1 MKHRHKRSIPA
12 RTPVVWFCLLVFCN
26 PSVGSE
32 ADASAAPVDKAAT
45 STTHV
50 EGQTD
55 VPQEDVVDR
64 IFAPLDDAVSDIN
77 RDINKDDT
85 DTTPEPGE

>member
-26 PSVGSE
+26 PAAGSE
-32 ADASAAPVDKAAT
+32 TDGNAAPVDKAAT
-45 STTHV
+45 DPTHA
-50 EGQTD
+50 EEQTD
-55 VPQEDVVDR
+55 VQHEDVVDR

-77 RDINKDDT
+77 RDINKGDT
-85 DTTPEPGE
+85 DTTPEPDE